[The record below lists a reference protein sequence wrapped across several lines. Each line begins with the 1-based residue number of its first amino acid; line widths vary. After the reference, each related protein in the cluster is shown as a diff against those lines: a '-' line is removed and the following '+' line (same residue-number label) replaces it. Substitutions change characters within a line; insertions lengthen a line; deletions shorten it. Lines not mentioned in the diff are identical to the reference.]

1 MILLDFKNINQLGNC
16 MVTGHR
22 ENPNQGRVYDKYALA
37 PTIGVMGGGGR
48 QPMIIVKVI
57 KNE

>member
-37 PTIGVMGGGGR
+37 PTISTMRGGNL
-48 QPMIIVKVI
+48 QPMIIVNVI
-57 KNE
+57 KNG